1 MMLKTLQRIFPLGIL
16 LVTLAS
22 CTWVKVTE
30 QGENV
35 RLATVADVTGCSEA
49 GSTRV
54 SVLDRVAGIGRSQS
68 KMSEELAALARNS
81 AAQLG
86 GDTIVPVTDIVDGAQ
101 TFAIYKCRQ

>member
-1 MMLKTLQRIFPLGIL
+1 MLARLVRIFLMCF
-16 LVTLAS
+16 LVAALAS

-30 QGENV
+30 KGENV
-35 RLATVADVTGCSEA
+35 RVATAADVSACSEA

-86 GDTIVPVTDIVDGAQ
+86 GDTIVPVTDIEDGAQ
-101 TFAIYKCRQ
+101 TFAIYKCQR